1 MLTLCLRSTKPED
14 KAPRLGGAPSR
25 RYAPGSLAWSPP
37 TATLTHGKEPGD
49 ERRLCCGCEVDAE
62 GLSSAGS
69 TRRTWRHDGQ
79 TYQRLVGWPEMQTT
93 DRVRIGRATFV
104 ADTYEQLHW
113 HPIEACY
120 YVISGS
126 ATVCNLEGE
135 EFEVSAGSIVY
146 APAGIA
152 GAHEWEVH
160 DSLELLDIRAT
171 NETNRKMQFTVDKE
185 TKRFFIDLEDLAYRD
200 AISFTSH
207 Y

>member
-1 MLTLCLRSTKPED
+1 MDAKSTLKVFQQQDQP
-14 KAPRLGGAPSR
+14 GGR
-25 RYAPGSLAWSPP
+25 GV
-37 TATLTHGKEPGD
+37 T
-49 ERRLCCGCEVDAE
+49 
-62 GLSSAGS
+62 
-69 TRRTWRHDGQ
+69 DGQ
-79 TYQRLVGWPEMQTT
+79 TYQRLVGWPEMQAT

-104 ADTYEQLHW
+104 AGTYEQLHW

-126 ATVCNLEGE
+126 ATVRNLEGE

-152 GAHEWEVH
+152 GAHEWDVQ

-185 TKRFFIDLEDLAYRD
+185 TKRSFIDLEDLAYRD